1 LVFVG
6 QLFSITTAEEITSN
20 TKNAKVKAFLEEFK
34 IVFGELMYLP
44 PIRKLDNIIP
54 LIRGAKPAKIR
65 PYRSSFILKE
75 EIEKLVKD
83 MLSNGV
89 IR

>member
-1 LVFVG
+1 MG

-20 TKNAKVKAFLEEFK
+20 TKNAKVKALLEEFK
-34 IVFGELMYLP
+34 IVFEELMYLP
-44 PIRKLDNIIP
+44 PIRKLDNKIP
-54 LIRGAKPAKIR
+54 FIHGAKPANIIL
-65 PYRSSFILKE
+65 YRSSFILKE
-75 EIEKLVKD
+75 EIGKLVKD